1 MSPNSYLEQKR
12 STAVKARIFS
22 GFVSAISLRAAHLQG
37 LSLAWKIHRWNPLL
51 KCSEAFTKALKKK
64 MMFLMNTQLRTTSQR
79 KLLCFDNFIESEL
92 ELTNL
97 RHVEETVFSFG
108 VRSWSPS
115 WSHSGT
121 NWNKNHLCIKSS
133 TSTFIYFRSEA
144 YISFKL
150 FEHPLLQKQITSP
163 ILAQQSSAHE
173 GIITFFIFRDPL
185 QRK

>member
-37 LSLAWKIHRWNPLL
+37 LSLTWKIHRWNPLL
-51 KCSEAFTKALKKK
+51 KCSEAFTKTLKKK

-150 FEHPLLQKQITSP
+150 YEHPLL
-163 ILAQQSSAHE
+163 
-173 GIITFFIFRDPL
+173 
-185 QRK
+185 

>member
-1 MSPNSYLEQKR
+1 MVHCR
-12 STAVKARIFS
+12 SIISSVTQLVPGTKAFDCRESQNFFRFRFCYFFESCSSSRI
-22 GFVSAISLRAAHLQG
+22 ISRF
-37 LSLAWKIHRWNPLL
+37 HRWNPLL
-51 KCSEAFTKALKKK
+51 KCSEAFTKTLKKK

-150 FEHPLLQKQITSP
+150 FEHPLL
-163 ILAQQSSAHE
+163 
-173 GIITFFIFRDPL
+173 
-185 QRK
+185 

>member
-12 STAVKARIFS
+12 STAVKAKIFS

-51 KCSEAFTKALKKK
+51 KTKTLKKK

-97 RHVEETVFSFG
+97 RHVEETIFSFG
-108 VRSWSPS
+108 VRS
-115 WSHSGT
+115 
-121 NWNKNHLCIKSS
+121 
-133 TSTFIYFRSEA
+133 
-144 YISFKL
+144 
-150 FEHPLLQKQITSP
+150 
-163 ILAQQSSAHE
+163 
-173 GIITFFIFRDPL
+173 
-185 QRK
+185 